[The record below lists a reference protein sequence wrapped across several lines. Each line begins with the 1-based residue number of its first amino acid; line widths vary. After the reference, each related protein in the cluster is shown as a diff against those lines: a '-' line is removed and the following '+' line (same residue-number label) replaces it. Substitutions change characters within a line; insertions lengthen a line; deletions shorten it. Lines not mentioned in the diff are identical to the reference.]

1 MKKKIFEKI
10 YEINNQNLCVKL
22 IIKLKG
28 KWQIGEIFCKIYT
41 EKLISLI
48 YWNVILQIS
57 EKKIKCISRKKA
69 KEQTAGKS
77 MQVPNKQT
85 KSSSSSPTIKERHI
99 KTRKYLFCVIKLV
112 QILQN
117 INTQQRT
124 GEGEMALS

>member
-10 YEINNQNLCVKL
+10 YEINNQNLCVKF

-57 EKKIKCISRKKA
+57 EKKIKYIGRKKA

-85 KSSSSSPTIKERHI
+85 KSSSPTIKERHI